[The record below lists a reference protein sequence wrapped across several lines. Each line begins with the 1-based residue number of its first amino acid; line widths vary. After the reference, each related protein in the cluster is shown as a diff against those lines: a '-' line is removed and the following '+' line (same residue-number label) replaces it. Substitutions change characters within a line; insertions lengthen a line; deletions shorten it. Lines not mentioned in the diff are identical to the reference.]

1 MVFQGIETVVRP
13 GSLEGGA
20 GTVRPTKTPEQQHP
34 WVPWPSL
41 WGAVKNRAPAAS
53 SLLRQ
58 RPECRLDLGHTEAET
73 LRGA

>member
-1 MVFQGIETVVRP
+1 MLPV
-13 GSLEGGA
+13 
-20 GTVRPTKTPEQQHP
+20 KTPEQWRP
-34 WVPWPSL
+34 WVPWLSL
-41 WGAVKNRAPAAS
+41 WGSVKNRAPAAS